1 MTHWYEIGLNNIQG
15 DLLDEGYIATDDE
28 FQEYKVFL
36 KRNYQI
42 GQKCKSTCL
51 NFFTLFQ

>member
-1 MTHWYEIGLNNIQG
+1 MTHWYKIGLNNIQG

-36 KRNYQI
+36 KTNYYYWS
-42 GQKCKSTCL
+42 KM
-51 NFFTLFQ
+51 